1 MGTNILFLHCQR
13 IGSKPKELEL
23 YLIESNFDIVAWN
36 EMFLTKKI
44 DFKIQVYDTM
54 NNDRSTG
61 SRDGVGFL
69 VKHGLVVNKEY
80 RDIYSNIITDNEA
93 LVIELIFVKIKIWLW
108 LPFTALVEI
117 QTSSYFKPRI
127 FLSILCLSA
136 I

>member
-1 MGTNILFLHCQR
+1 M
-13 IGSKPKELEL
+13 
-23 YLIESNFDIVAWN
+23 
-36 EMFLTKKI
+36 
-44 DFKIQVYDTM
+44 IQWE
-54 NNDRSTG
+54 TG
-61 SRDGVGFL
+61 SRDEVGFL

-80 RDIYSNIITDNEA
+80 LDIYFNIITDNEA

-117 QTSSYFKPRI
+117 QTSSYFKPTI